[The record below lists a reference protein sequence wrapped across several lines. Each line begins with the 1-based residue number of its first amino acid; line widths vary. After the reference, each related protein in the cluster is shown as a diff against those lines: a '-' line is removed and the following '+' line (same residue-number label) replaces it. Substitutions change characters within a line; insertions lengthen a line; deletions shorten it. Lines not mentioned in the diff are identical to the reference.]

1 MDCIFC
7 AIEKG
12 EMPAYKLYE
21 DDDFFV
27 ILDKFPHNRGESLV
41 ITKQHYDNVFNMPPQ
56 LVGAAFSVGQKV
68 AATLKGKLG
77 AEGVNLLQNNGRAA
91 GQMINHFHLHVIPR
105 YNGDDMKIGGSTI
118 KQADEEFVKICDILK
133 LE

>member
-7 AIEKG
+7 AIARG
-12 EMPAYKLYE
+12 EMPSFTLYE

-27 ILDKFPHNRGESLV
+27 ILDKFPHNPGESLV
-41 ITKQHYDNVFNMPPQ
+41 ITKRHYDNVYDMPPQ
-56 LVGAAFSVGQKV
+56 LVGAAFSLGQKV
-68 AATLKGKLG
+68 AEALRSRLG

-105 YNGDDMKIGGSTI
+105 YKGDDIKIGGPTI
-118 KQADEEFVKICDILK
+118 KQTDEEFTELAA
-133 LE
+133 LMAAE